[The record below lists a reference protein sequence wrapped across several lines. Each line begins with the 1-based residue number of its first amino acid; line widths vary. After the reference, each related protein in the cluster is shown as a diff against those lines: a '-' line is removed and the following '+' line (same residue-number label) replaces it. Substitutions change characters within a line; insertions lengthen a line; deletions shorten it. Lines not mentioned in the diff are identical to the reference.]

1 MRKFIYLGIITSLL
15 IGNTYGQGAATRNT
29 YAWSLGVHTGV
40 TTYFGDLN
48 YKYFLPNRND
58 IMSGKNLSALD
69 SRSVGVS
76 LEKRLSGALSLTL
89 NGLYGNV
96 TGNDR
101 TQNWGGSLVTD
112 NPNFARSLN
121 FRTEFYDANLSLTYN
136 GANGF
141 LIRKNARFSPYLSAG
156 IGVTSF
162 FVFGDLYTKDA
173 GRYHYWT
180 DGTIKDIAQNDPNA
194 ANAVEIAQD
203 GAYETRTTNWKTEGK
218 AYPTQV
224 LNIPVALGVKY
235 RMADRWD
242 LSLQASARYLFSD
255 YFDDVSGAKYPEV
268 YDSPQHAY
276 ISNPNA
282 ANWSTKVHEFRGN
295 TNNQNDIYG
304 ALTLGIS
311 YRFGMSLRKFRGPHF
326 YSQAPYRKPEPA
338 PVMTASNTNQPVVVN
353 VNGTPTTTTI
363 VNPDERVGE
372 MEQQIKDM
380 QAMQG
385 ANADAMKALNDEML
399 ALKTEKTK
407 LDNSSSQPTA
417 NNAELMGKIANLE
430 ARMDSVREA
439 EIESQDNK
447 INDLELRL
455 AQMEAR
461 RDTVGASALRKEV
474 SESKKNKEKLRRQRK
489 SSNVEVKKLQ
499 EQVNEMSAKMEA
511 MAKQTPVAPAKDPE
525 VLKLRTEM
533 EYMRA
538 EMERLRTQ
546 QPTMIQQPAQQPII
560 IQQPA
565 QAQTPAQAQPIII
578 NNPAQTAAPQTP
590 TIIQQQPMN
599 NAQLDQ
605 MNRTLDQM
613 SRTLD
618 MMSGRLNN
626 LENKQPTIIQQPA
639 APAAAPIIVNTP
651 TPAPAQTTTNT
662 YVSQVNIG
670 LNRAPVY
677 FGNGS
682 SAVSRQDYAT
692 LDAIVNELQKDGG
705 LLCSVIGYASTNGN
719 AAQNKALSEKRA
731 QNVKNYMVAKGVNA
745 SRILTDALGSTSPV
759 YNSNLDRRVEITIL
773 NR

>member
-29 YAWSLGVHTGV
+29 YAWSLGVHTGA

-58 IMSGKNLSALD
+58 IMSGKNLSSLD
-69 SRSVGVS
+69 SRTVGLS

-101 TQNWGGSLVTD
+101 TQNWGGQLVTD
-112 NPNFARSLN
+112 NPNFVRSLN
-121 FRTEFYDANLSLTYN
+121 FRTEFYDANISLTYN

-173 GRYHYWT
+173 GRYYYWT
-180 DGTIKDIAQNDPNA
+180 DGTIKDLAQNDPNA

-282 ANWSTKVHEFRGN
+282 ANWSTKEHEYRGN

-311 YRFGMSLRKFRGPHF
+311 YRFGMSLRKFRGPHY

-338 PVMTASNTNQPVVVN
+338 PVMSASNTNQPVVVN

-363 VNPDERVGE
+363 INPDERVGE

-385 ANADAMKALNDEML
+385 ANVNAMKALNDEML

-407 LDNSSSQPTA
+407 LDNSSSQPAA
-417 NNAELMGKIANLE
+417 NNAELMGKIASLE

-439 EIESQDNK
+439 EIESQDTK
-447 INDLELRL
+447 INELELRL

-474 SESKKNKEKLRRQRK
+474 AESKKNKEKLRRQRK
-489 SSNVEVKKLQ
+489 SNNGEVKKLQ
-499 EQVNEMSAKMEA
+499 EQVNEMSAKMDA
-511 MAKQTPVAPAKDPE
+511 MAKQTPAAPAKDPE

-546 QPTMIQQPAQQPII
+546 QPIIVQQPA
-560 IQQPA
+560 A
-565 QAQTPAQAQPIII
+565 VQTPVQPQPIII
-578 NNPAQTAAPQTP
+578 NNPAQTPVTQTP
-590 TIIQQQPMN
+590 TIVQQQPMN
-599 NAQLDQ
+599 NVQLDQ
-605 MNRTLDQM
+605 MTRTLDQM

-618 MMSGRLNN
+618 LMSGRLSN
-626 LENKQPTIIQQPA
+626 LENKQPTIIQQPTT
-639 APAAAPIIVNTP
+639 PAAAPIIVNTP

-662 YVSQVNIG
+662 YVSQINIG
-670 LNRAPVY
+670 LNRASVY
-677 FGNGS
+677 FANGS
-682 SAVSRQDYAT
+682 SVINRQDYAT

-705 LLCSVIGYASTNGN
+705 LLCSVIGYASTNGS
-719 AAQNKALSEKRA
+719 AAQNKVLSEKRA

-745 SRILTDALGSTSPV
+745 SRILTEALGATSPV
-759 YNSNLDRRVEITIL
+759 YNSNLDRRVEVTIL